1 MGFLRLLLAAIVAFD
16 HSAGRIFPTIGGYAA
31 VELFF
36 IISGFYMAATYE
48 RHYRSAF
55 AFMASRYLRL
65 LPLYAAALLI
75 GIFAWVL
82 APVIG
87 LDRSSMPQLSAYLN
101 SASPLVHIATWSL
114 LGQDVLSL
122 DLAYHIQLPNPAA
135 WSLSAELIFYALV
148 PALLMSGRWLPV
160 IGIAAFAIK
169 IVSFEMWGFRAA
181 YFPFWSQIGYFIL
194 GFWLF
199 RFKDWLRFPKLISV
213 FGLGAYMIALLTIDQ
228 ASLEYQ
234 NITRHLTVVLPLC
247 LLLPALFALPTSRLD
262 RWAGDLSY
270 GLYTAHFIVINIVR
284 GAGLNPLGSIPWA
297 LAVIAISMGFAFLFE
312 LYAQHW
318 IDNWRRRK
326 FYGGSGSARRAVDTR
341 VEPVLGHNPGRVAV
355 KDHV

>member
-36 IISGFYMAATYE
+36 VISGFYMAATYD
-48 RHYRSAF
+48 RHYRSAL

-65 LPLYAAALLI
+65 LPLYLAALLAGVLAWIFAPAI
-75 GIFAWVL
+75 GI
-82 APVIG
+82 
-87 LDRSSMPQLSAYLN
+87 DRELMPQLTAYLG
-101 SASPLVHIATWSL
+101 SASPLVHVATWSL

-135 WSLSAELIFYALV
+135 WSLSAELVFYALV
-148 PALLMSGRWLPV
+148 PALLWSGRWLPL

-169 IVSFEMWGFRAA
+169 IASFDFIGFRAA

-199 RFKDWLRFPKLISV
+199 RFKDRLKAPKLISV
-213 FGLGAYMIALLTIDQ
+213 CGLGAYMIALLTIDQ
-228 ASLEYQ
+228 ASFEYQ
-234 NITRHLTVVLPLC
+234 NIGRHLAVLLLLC
-247 LLLPALFALPTSRLD
+247 LLMPALFALPTSRLD

-284 GAGLNPLGSIPWA
+284 GTGINPVGSVPWA
-297 LAVIAISMGFAFLFE
+297 LSIIVISMGFALLFE
-312 LYAQHW
+312 LYAQHR

-326 FYGGSGSARRAVDTR
+326 FYGLSGSPRGAVDART
-341 VEPVLGHNPGRVAV
+341 EPVLGHNAGRGAV